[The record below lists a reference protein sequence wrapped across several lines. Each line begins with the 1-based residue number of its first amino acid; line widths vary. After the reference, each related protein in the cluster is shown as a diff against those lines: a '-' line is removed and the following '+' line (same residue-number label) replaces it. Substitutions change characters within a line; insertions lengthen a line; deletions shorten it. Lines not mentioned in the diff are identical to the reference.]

1 MKALRD
7 MRIAVLLAL
16 SAGAAFGQQLNGISD
31 THVHCDP
38 DSAPRSIDCLDAAR
52 AARTEGMRAILLKNH
67 YAPTVQL
74 AYAVAHVVPGVEVYG
89 GIVLNRAVGGINAEA
104 VKQAATFKGGYCKV
118 VWMPTFDA
126 ASVAVSR
133 DGKLLPEVIDVL
145 HVIAQYKLALA
156 SGHISALDTLM
167 LVKAARAAGI
177 DRIVATHPTGKLTV
191 DQMKE
196 AAAGGAYI
204 EFVYHSL
211 LGAGARTPQIADYV
225 REIRAI
231 GPEHCILSSDLG
243 QADSPVHTVGWKRY
257 LDLLGKAGITQA
269 EIDIMARRNPARFLG
284 LE

>member
-1 MKALRD
+1 
-7 MRIAVLLAL
+7 MRFAVLLAL
-16 SAGAAFGQQLNGISD
+16 CASAGFGQLLNGITD

-38 DSAPRSIDCLDAAR
+38 DSAPRSIDCLEAAR
-52 AARTEGMRAILLKNH
+52 LAHNEGMRALLFKNH
-67 YAPTVQL
+67 FAPTVQL
-74 AYAVAHVVPGVEVYG
+74 AYMVSHVVSGVDVYG

-104 VKQAATFKGGYCKV
+104 VRQAATFKGGYCKV

-126 ASVAVSR
+126 GSVAVSR

-145 HVIAQYKLALA
+145 HVIGQYKLALA
-156 SGHISALDTLM
+156 SGHISAIETLM

-196 AAAGGAYI
+196 AAAGGAWI

-211 LGAGARTPQIADYV
+211 LGSGARTPEIGDYV

-231 GPEHCILSSDLG
+231 GPEYCILSSDLG
-243 QADSPVHTVGWKRY
+243 QADSPVHTVDWKLIWTCFGMR
-257 LDLLGKAGITQA
+257 
-269 EIDIMARRNPARFLG
+269 EFRRRTSI
-284 LE
+284 